1 MKVSIHQPDYIP
13 YLGYFYKIY
22 LSDAFVYLDDAQYSN
37 NNLHDKN
44 KIKTANGEVTL
55 KIPVEHSFGDP
66 INKVK
71 TRDNLGW
78 KQKHLKT
85 ILMNY
90 KKAPCFEEIY
100 PQFEELLMRD
110 YESLSEL
117 NIAVNNFFIKGFSL
131 TDKIYRSS
139 DLGLTSL
146 REERV
151 IDICASLGADEYI
164 SGHGASVYQEEEHFS
179 ERGIKLTYTDYQPI
193 EYNQLWKEFIPNMSA
208 LDYVLNCGFDFDKV
222 RDLVNLK
229 NRG

>member
-44 KIKTANGEVTL
+44 KVKTANGEVTL
-55 KIPVEHSFGDP
+55 KIPVDDNFGDP

-90 KKAPCFEEIY
+90 KKTPFFDEIY
-100 PQFEELLMRD
+100 PQFEELLLRE

-117 NIAVNNFFIKGFSL
+117 NIAVNNFFIEGFGL
-131 TDKIYRSS
+131 TDKIYLSS
-139 DLGLTSL
+139 DLGLTSS

-151 IDICASLGADEYI
+151 IDICLAVGADEYI

-179 ERGIKLTYTDYQPI
+179 ERGIKLTYTDYKPI

-208 LDYVLNCGFDFDKV
+208 LDYVLNCGFDFKKV
-222 RDLVNLK
+222 VELVNLK